1 MTGKAKDTLTDSTKF
16 NREWTKIYPFIVS
29 VKGDVYKFFCTPACQ
44 RKIACDHQGKRD
56 IERHVGK
63 NLHQSNVKAMK
74 SQSTIQLHTESS
86 ALAEKVSPLRFL
98 FSVKVFNLLEL
109 LDQV

>member
-1 MTGKAKDTLTDSTKF
+1 MTGKAKDTLTYHTKF

-29 VKGDVYKFFCTPACQ
+29 VKGDVYKFFCTPCQ

-63 NLHQSNVKAMK
+63 NLHQSTVKAMK